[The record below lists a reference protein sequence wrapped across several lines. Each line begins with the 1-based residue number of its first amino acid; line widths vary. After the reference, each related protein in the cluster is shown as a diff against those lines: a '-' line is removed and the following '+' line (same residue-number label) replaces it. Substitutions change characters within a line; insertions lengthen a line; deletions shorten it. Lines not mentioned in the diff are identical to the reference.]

1 MKDEGYIKF
10 HCTWL
15 KEGLPADISIK
26 EINVCRDKLYDSG
39 LIGAYADGTGYGNIS
54 VRLNGNMFLITGT
67 TTGNIQHLTDK
78 HYTTVTGYNIM
89 QNNLVCE
96 GPIKASSE
104 SLTHAIIYEAMPS
117 TNAVIHIHNKALW
130 KNLIGVVP
138 TTSAEVRYGTAE
150 MAFEMN
156 RLIAST
162 NLIKERILVMAG
174 HEDGLIVIGKDLNE
188 ALNKVQDYYAAV

>member
-10 HCTWL
+10 RCTWL
-15 KEGLPADISIK
+15 KAELPAEISIK
-26 EINVCRDKLYDSG
+26 KINACRDKLYDSG

-54 VRLNGNMFLITGT
+54 IRLNDNIFLITGT

-89 QNNLVCE
+89 QNTLVCE

-104 SLTHAIIYEAMPS
+104 SLTHAIIYESMPAI
-117 TNAVIHIHNKALW
+117 NAVIHIHNKALW
-130 KNLIGVVP
+130 NNLIGVVP
-138 TTSAEVRYGTAE
+138 TTSAEVRYGTPE

-156 RLIAST
+156 RLIEST
-162 NLIKERILVMAG
+162 NLINERILVMAG
-174 HEDGLIVIGKDLNE
+174 HEDGLIVIGKDLNQ
-188 ALNKVQDYYAAV
+188 ALNNVQDYYAAI